1 MGRKKKINMENK
13 RERARVKTR
22 QGMHIAKKKSKKER
36 RKERKKKKQRKKKK
50 IK

>member
-22 QGMHIAKKKSKKER
+22 QGMHIAKKKRKKEGKKER
-36 RKERKKKKQRKKKK
+36 KRNKERKRK
-50 IK
+50 